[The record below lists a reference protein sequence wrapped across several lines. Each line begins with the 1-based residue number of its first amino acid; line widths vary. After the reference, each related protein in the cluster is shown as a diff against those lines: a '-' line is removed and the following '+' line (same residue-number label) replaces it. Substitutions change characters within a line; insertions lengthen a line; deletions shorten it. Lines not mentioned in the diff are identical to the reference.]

1 MSKRPLTIL
10 LLLAV
15 LGVLWSARQIPVS
28 AAPAPQPTPFLTPT
42 PGPDGR
48 IVYIV
53 QEEDTL
59 WRIAAITVGDATI
72 ADRIKELIELNRL
85 NPENPIVVPNQ
96 ELLLGFAGPA
106 QALPT
111 LAPAATPTPLL
122 LTTPDAEPGTG
133 MLCVLLFNDRNGD
146 AFRQDDEPAIPGGAI
161 SISSP
166 AASAS
171 ETGTT
176 TARLDADGEVLRDC
190 FEELPEGSYNVSV
203 AVPEAYNPTT
213 TLNYTLDLMAGDE
226 TLLDFGAQLSTV
238 AQAESPPPEEGGR
251 SPLLGLLGGILLLAG
266 AAMGLFAG
274 LMRRRS
280 F

>member
-1 MSKRPLTIL
+1 MSKKPLT
-10 LLLAV
+10 LLLALAI
-15 LGVLWSARQIPVS
+15 LGVLWSARQPPVF
-28 AAPAPQPTPFLTPT
+28 AAPQLQPTPFLTPT

-111 LAPAATPTPLL
+111 LPPAATPTPLL
-122 LTTPDAEPGTG
+122 ATPDAQPGTG

-146 AFRQDDEPAIPGGAI
+146 AFRQEDEPPIPGGAI

-166 AASAS
+166 GAGAS

-176 TARLDADGEVLRDC
+176 SARLDEDGEVLRDC

-213 TLNYTLDLMAGDE
+213 TLNYTLDLIAGDE

-238 AQAESPPPEEGGR
+238 ALAESPPPEEGGR
-251 SPLLGLLGGILLLAG
+251 SPLLGVLGGILLLAG

-280 F
+280 L